1 MRELFESTIERLL
14 ADLAT
19 PSYVMACDGGEWP
32 TALWQALDESGF
44 TLAGVSEALGGA
56 GASWSDMY
64 VLVRAAGRHSVP
76 APLAEALLGNWLLSE
91 AGLEGVAGSLS
102 IAADTDLLLDDD
114 RVFGSAYAVPWG
126 RQVEALVAVATQS
139 SSGKPS
145 VVLLKRSDA
154 SELTLSLN
162 IAGEPRD
169 DLGYTGAQVLAQA
182 ALPEGFAGNVLEL
195 GAAML
200 RSAQIAGALHGLL
213 DMTANYARERQQ
225 FGKAIG
231 SFQAIQ
237 QQLAVFAEQAAA
249 AGIAAE
255 AAFAESG
262 DGLAEL
268 TIAAAKISTAEAAGI
283 GAGFAHSVHGAIGF
297 TEEYPLHL
305 LTRRLWAW
313 RSEAGSASLWS
324 QRLGQRICQ
333 GGSDGFWPLL
343 TDHGRQ
349 PLCPSGSDAS

>member
-1 MRELFESTIERLL
+1 MRELFESTIERLF

-19 PSYVMACDGGEWP
+19 PAYVMGCDGGQWP
-32 TALWQALDESGF
+32 TALWAAVDESGF

-64 VLVRAAGRHSVP
+64 VLVRAAGRYCVP
-76 APLAEALLGNWLLSE
+76 APMAEALLGNWLLSQ
-91 AGLEGVAGSLS
+91 AGLEGCAGSLS
-102 IAADTDLLLDDD
+102 IAADTDLLLDED
-114 RVFGSAYAVPWG
+114 RVFGTAYAVPWG
-126 RQVEALVAVATQS
+126 RNVQALVAVAIQS
-139 SSGKPS
+139 STGKPS
-145 VVLLKRSDA
+145 VVLLRRSDA
-154 SELTLSLN
+154 TELTVSLN
-162 IAGEPRD
+162 VAGEPRD
-169 DLGYTGAQVLAQA
+169 DLGFTGAQVVAQA
-182 ALPEGFAGNVLEL
+182 PLPDGIAGNIL
-195 GAAML
+195 GLGGAML
-200 RSAQIAGALHGLL
+200 RSAQIAGALHRLL
-213 DMTANYARERQQ
+213 DMTADYARERQQ

-262 DGLAEL
+262 EALAEL
-268 TIAAAKISTAEAAGI
+268 TIGAAKISTTEAAGV

-313 RSEAGSASLWS
+313 RSEFGSASLWS

-333 GGSDGFWPLL
+333 GGSDGYWPLL
-343 TDHGRQ
+343 TGHGQQLLSR
-349 PLCPSGSDAS
+349 SGSDAS